1 MLSGGVRW
9 LRSSERFKFLTTSF
23 STNAKT
29 TYYSFCTSSANKNNN
44 KNMIVDERYRQLEN
58 LDMVTAAKIL
68 FSDPPKKRKFGYPF
82 SFPLTMFTLSP
93 LALFRISS
101 STFAALNMS
110 TSLPLFGSVFYY
122 HIWSFKLQIEYLF
135 TRLVAFELIPRT
147 YFDKLILF
155 DFHLVQF
162 FFACLP
168 SVAVYLVAQYARY
181 EMRKM
186 EVDACDHRIPVHN
199 LSIQFRA
206 LSKEVEQKRKLK
218 EEEEAKEKEKEMELN
233 PPEEKEEK
241 SDPQLAQVKVRLE
254 KLEEAVKE
262 IVVETKKHSG
272 SNLGENQATDDEKK
286 RLNSSAPRDPSTTDS
301 ASNKAVDEDHSGKR
315 DILKSK
321 PKLREETKGSVATPN
336 PSLQD
341 PKGNQSGGAS

>member
-1 MLSGGVRW
+1 MEVDVFCDQSMLGGGVRW

-122 HIWSFKLQIEYLF
+122 HIWSFKLHVDTPKNL
-135 TRLVAFELIPRT
+135 
-147 YFDKLILF
+147 
-155 DFHLVQF
+155 F
-162 FFACLP
+162 FFSQIKKCL
-168 SVAVYLVAQYARY
+168 Q
-181 EMRKM
+181 
-186 EVDACDHRIPVHN
+186 
-199 LSIQFRA
+199 LSFCIWV
-206 LSKEVEQKRKLK
+206 SC
-218 EEEEAKEKEKEMELN
+218 
-233 PPEEKEEK
+233 
-241 SDPQLAQVKVRLE
+241 
-254 KLEEAVKE
+254 
-262 IVVETKKHSG
+262 
-272 SNLGENQATDDEKK
+272 
-286 RLNSSAPRDPSTTDS
+286 
-301 ASNKAVDEDHSGKR
+301 
-315 DILKSK
+315 
-321 PKLREETKGSVATPN
+321 
-336 PSLQD
+336 
-341 PKGNQSGGAS
+341 

>member
-1 MLSGGVRW
+1 MLGGGVRW

-122 HIWSFKLQIEYLF
+122 HIWSFKLQ
-135 TRLVAFELIPRT
+135 
-147 YFDKLILF
+147 
-155 DFHLVQF
+155 
-162 FFACLP
+162 
-168 SVAVYLVAQYARY
+168 
-181 EMRKM
+181 
-186 EVDACDHRIPVHN
+186 DACDHRIPVHN

-301 ASNKAVDEDHSGKR
+301 ASNKAVDEDHSGKH